1 MTIAVCKACG
11 VQKIGAFTECLECGY
26 QPPDNDDL
34 SMLLTE
40 WSSDQETMDT
50 VEKYIQDL
58 KQKTKMS
65 GSWSS
70 KSIAPI
76 SNKLDPE

>member
-1 MTIAVCKACG
+1 
-11 VQKIGAFTECLECGY
+11 
-26 QPPDNDDL
+26 
-34 SMLLTE
+34 
-40 WSSDQETMDT
+40 

-76 SNKLDPE
+76 SKKLDPE